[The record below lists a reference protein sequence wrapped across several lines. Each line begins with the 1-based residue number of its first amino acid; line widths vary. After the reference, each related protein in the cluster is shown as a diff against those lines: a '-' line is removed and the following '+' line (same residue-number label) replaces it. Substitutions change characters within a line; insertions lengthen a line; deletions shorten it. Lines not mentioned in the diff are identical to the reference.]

1 MIGLDFFK
9 RDFLLHGD
17 KHLLTAGEAL
27 SSGIWIKGEAVR
39 RFEHQWAEYCGTKY
53 SLGVGNGLDAIE
65 LGLQA
70 LGIGD
75 GDEVI
80 TTAMTAFAT
89 TLAIINRGAIPIFAD
104 IDPETCCINVESIG
118 KCLTKRTK
126 AVLAVHLYG
135 RPLEVDDISAF
146 CRSNSI
152 EFIEDCAQSHGSKS
166 QGVPVGSF
174 GTFSA
179 WSFYPTKNL
188 GALGGDAGALCSNN
202 KELIEKCRALS
213 NYGQDR
219 QYEHNLR
226 GRNSRLDEIH
236 ASILCQRLGNLN
248 EWISTRRSIAARYRN
263 EIRNTQ
269 ITLLRDEEPNTFHS
283 YHQFVVK
290 CPRRDKLKSHLE
302 RNGIFSVIHYPIP
315 CHQQKALGINSDV
328 LVRLPNTERHAAECL
343 SLPIHHMMRE
353 DEVEIVI
360 RACNSFEANDL

>member
-9 RDFLLHGD
+9 RDFLLYGD
-17 KHLLTAGEAL
+17 KHLLAAGEAL
-27 SSGIWIKGEAVR
+27 SDGIWIKGEAVR
-39 RFEHQWAEYCGTKY
+39 RFERQWAEYCGTNY

-65 LGLQA
+65 LGLEA

-104 IDPETCCINVESIG
+104 IDPETCCINVQSIS
-118 KCLTKRTK
+118 KCLTRRTK

-135 RPLEVDDISAF
+135 RPLEVDDIAAF
-146 CRSNSI
+146 CRGHSI
-152 EFIEDCAQSHGSKS
+152 EFIEDCAQSHGARS

-188 GALGGDAGALCSNN
+188 GALGGDAGAVCSNN

-219 QYEHNLR
+219 QYQHNLR

-236 ASILCQRLGNLN
+236 ASILCQRLTSLN
-248 EWISTRRSIAARYRN
+248 EWIATRRRIAARYRN
-263 EIRNTQ
+263 ELQNTQ
-269 ITLLRDEEPNTFHS
+269 IILLRDEEPCTFHS

-290 CPRRDKLKSHLE
+290 CRKRDQLKSHLE
-302 RNGIFSVIHYPIP
+302 KNGIFSVIHYPIP
-315 CHQQKALGINSDV
+315 CHQQKALCVSSDI
-328 LVRLPNTERHAAECL
+328 LVELPNTERHASECL

-353 DEVEIVI
+353 DEIEVVI
-360 RACNSFEANDL
+360 AACNSFEANEI